1 MYQLTR
7 RLIASM
13 NIVHRPMRLRRLAA
27 TSAFALVSLI
37 TYQPAPAEAQ
47 AQDQICYAIADNR
60 LAGGGN
66 DGGGNRVPD
75 TLITVDLDT
84 GELGI
89 VNETNFGRENIR
101 RPDGTTRILNIE
113 ALTSRPDFGMLI
125 AANGN
130 ELGSIDPET
139 GEFLSLGTIDGYIDF
154 DAIAIDRSGSQNRL
168 LAVSADNSGTT
179 GNQLVEI
186 ILELDDNG
194 AAIGI
199 AAQSAGIP
207 LSGFPRRTNSID
219 GIAISPAGNVLA
231 VANGGPAFVQRL
243 VSINT
248 GNGQLSDI
256 DRFVDSNGNVIRDVE
271 DLSFD
276 LRGRL
281 FATTGSSRNPTAETG
296 YVYSDPGTGPLLNA
310 LFEIDLAPSGG
321 TDFEAS
327 ACLRPVPVVGELLLV
342 KRITAITRVG
352 QETQRFD
359 SFVNQEN
366 TPFDTQMRDATGG
379 AFPRGIVEAPTTL
392 QPGDEV
398 EYTLYLFNP
407 TETTFE
413 NVVLCD
419 PIRRPSV
426 LQRDNIQFSQPADA
440 TDTPSLDFEN
450 TNNFDR
456 APLAPADDACAAA
469 LDGGDTFLAGPP
481 GPTGPNGTG
490 GGVVT
495 DSFDIAPSEIS
506 ATRFTVQV
514 GALQNGDVV
523 GEENL
528 PES

>member
-13 NIVHRPMRLRRLAA
+13 NTVHRPMRLRRLAA

-47 AQDQICYAIADNR
+47 AQDQICYAIADNS
-60 LAGGGN
+60 LAGG
-66 DGGGNRVPD
+66 GGGNRVPD

-113 ALTSRPDFGMLI
+113 ALTSRPDFGTLI

-130 ELGSIDPET
+130 ELGSINPVT
-139 GEFLSLGTIDGYIDF
+139 GEFLSLGIIEGYVDF
-154 DAIAIDRSGSQNRL
+154 DAIVIDRSGSQNRL
-168 LAVSADNSGTT
+168 LAVSRDNEGTT
-179 GNQLVEI
+179 GNQLVEV

-199 AAQSAGIP
+199 AAQSAGIA
-207 LSGFPRRTNSID
+207 LSGFPPRTNSID
-219 GIAISPAGNVLA
+219 GIAISPAGVLA
-231 VANGGPAFVQRL
+231 VANGGPSITQRL
-243 VSINT
+243 VGLNT
-248 GNGQLSDI
+248 SNGQLD
-256 DRFVDSNGNVIRDVE
+256 DRGQFVDSSGTAIRDVE

-296 YVYSDPGTGPLLNA
+296 YIYSDPGTGSLSNA
-310 LFEIDLAPSGG
+310 LFEIDLSPSGG

-327 ACLRPVPVVGELLLV
+327 ACLRPAPVVVGELLLV

-359 SFVNQEN
+359 DFVSQEN

-440 TDTPSLDFEN
+440 TNTPPLDFEN
-450 TNNFDR
+450 ANNFDR

-514 GALQNGDVV
+514 GAL
-523 GEENL
+523 
-528 PES
+528 